1 MQQSNQ
7 NNSKLP
13 IILTRKPRHRISTS
27 QWELEFTLE
36 ETCRKL
42 SVEKELAGLAILG
55 TALEQIGRNRKEL
68 TRKSWIRFRLRGL
81 EDFLRELNRLAIIC
95 LGFDKSITVSRLVV
109 RALHDFILA
118 VDGTLSGQHVIVFES
133 MRDVMEIELLI
144 REFQNGP
151 QRIQEW
157 AQSDNATLKKKFA
170 PGVLRQIHANRLGV
184 KPQDLPEHSDYQAH
198 SVGVHVTPFGEIPP
212 FGSRD
217 MITDCSDPFAVDA
230 CFWEIFNHSHSL
242 LLRLREFLG
251 SSSPDLEKNTRLR
264 AFIRGRTEIKKS
276 QDLYYGILEAISR
289 QLQKKVPSDEDIT
302 IELDVVP
309 EDYRELFLSLCD
321 GRRFRA
327 RVFFENTLSS
337 LP

>member
-13 IILTRKPRHRISTS
+13 IILTRKPRHRTSTS

-42 SVEKELAGLAILG
+42 SVEKELAGPAILG

-133 MRDVMEIELLI
+133 MRDRSEE
-144 REFQNGP
+144 R
-151 QRIQEW
+151 R
-157 AQSDNATLKKKFA
+157 
-170 PGVLRQIHANRLGV
+170 
-184 KPQDLPEHSDYQAH
+184 
-198 SVGVHVTPFGEIPP
+198 VGKE
-212 FGSRD
+212 
-217 MITDCSDPFAVDA
+217 C
-230 CFWEIFNHSHSL
+230 
-242 LLRLREFLG
+242 
-251 SSSPDLEKNTRLR
+251 R
-264 AFIRGRTEIKKS
+264 ARR
-276 QDLYYGILEAISR
+276 
-289 QLQKKVPSDEDIT
+289 V
-302 IELDVVP
+302 
-309 EDYRELFLSLCD
+309 REL
-321 GRRFRA
+321 
-327 RVFFENTLSS
+327 EW
-337 LP
+337 

>member
-1 MQQSNQ
+1 
-7 NNSKLP
+7 
-13 IILTRKPRHRISTS
+13 
-27 QWELEFTLE
+27 
-36 ETCRKL
+36 
-42 SVEKELAGLAILG
+42 VEKELAGPAILG

-170 PGVLRQIHANRLGV
+170 PRVLRQIHANRLG
-184 KPQDLPEHSDYQAH
+184 
-198 SVGVHVTPFGEIPP
+198 
-212 FGSRD
+212 
-217 MITDCSDPFAVDA
+217 
-230 CFWEIFNHSHSL
+230 
-242 LLRLREFLG
+242 
-251 SSSPDLEKNTRLR
+251 
-264 AFIRGRTEIKKS
+264 
-276 QDLYYGILEAISR
+276 
-289 QLQKKVPSDEDIT
+289 
-302 IELDVVP
+302 
-309 EDYRELFLSLCD
+309 
-321 GRRFRA
+321 
-327 RVFFENTLSS
+327 
-337 LP
+337 